1 MHFDLTDIQLMN
13 KIRIGDFDA
22 FRLLF
27 ERYYT
32 PLCNFA
38 NSRLHDDFIAED
50 VVQEFFTKLWEERT
64 RIRFSGSIKS
74 YLYMAVKN
82 RSLNRLNAE
91 NTRRR
96 YTSDFQLNQN
106 ELVSDVDLEQEEFR
120 NYLFGCIE
128 KLPPRCKTVFEKS
141 RFEDLK
147 QDEIANAMEI
157 SVKTVKAQ
165 IGKALRLVKTC
176 IELVYPE
183 FSQKKINIM

>member
-1 MHFDLTDIQLMN
+1 MNINLTDIQLMN

-50 VVQEFFTKLWEERT
+50 VVQEFFAKIWEERT
-64 RIRFSGSIKS
+64 RLKITGSIKS

-91 NTRRR
+91 ITRRK
-96 YTSDFQLNQN
+96 YTGDFLINQN
-106 ELVSDVDLEQEEFR
+106 GLVDNVDLEQEEFR
-120 NYLFGCIE
+120 NYLFECIE

-147 QDEIANAMEI
+147 QDEIATAMEI

-165 IGKALRLVKTC
+165 IGKALKLIKTC
-176 IELVYPE
+176 VEMVFPE
-183 FSQKKINIM
+183 FSKKK

>member
-1 MHFDLTDIQLMN
+1 MDVSQSDVQLMN
-13 KIRIGDFDA
+13 KIRIGDLDA

-38 NSRLHDDFIAED
+38 NSYLQDDFIAED
-50 VVQEFFTKLWEERT
+50 VVQELYTKLWEERT
-64 RIRFSGSIKS
+64 KLRFSGSIKS
-74 YLYMAVKN
+74 YFYMAVKN

-91 NTRRR
+91 ITRRK
-96 YTSDFQLNQN
+96 YTGDFRLRQN
-106 ELVSDVDLEQEEFR
+106 ELISDVDIEQEEFR
-120 NYLFGCIE
+120 NYLFECIG

-147 QDEIANAMEI
+147 QEEIASEMQI

-165 IGKALRLVKTC
+165 IGKALKLVRAC
-176 IELVYPE
+176 IEIVYPE
-183 FSQKKINIM
+183 FS